1 MWKRRSDPTPG
12 LKFQAEPV
20 GSPLCTAEEV
30 PVCAVGQHETRRIG
44 RSECEADTMETGDEM
59 TFWDLVKTDLQA
71 STGFSSR
78 LRAFSAFVFNPG
90 FSTVFLH
97 RLAVKLKAGPF
108 RRLGIIVWRWNVSR
122 SGCHIHLDSKLGPGL
137 MLPHPV
143 GIVIGAGAEIGANAT
158 IFQTVTVG
166 KAGKSETYPVI
177 GDDVTIYPNAVVIG
191 PIRVGNR
198 AVIGAASVVVK
209 DVPDDAIV
217 AGNPARVLRIA
228 AGAQ

>member
-1 MWKRRSDPTPG
+1 MNAVEQQKALD
-12 LKFQAEPV
+12 V
-20 GSPLCTAEEV
+20 GRLD
-30 PVCAVGQHETRRIG
+30 
-44 RSECEADTMETGDEM
+44 CEAETMEIGNQM

-78 LRAFSAFVFNPG
+78 VRAFSAFIFNPG

-97 RLAVKLKAGPF
+97 RLAVKLKTGPF
-108 RRLGIIVWRWNVSR
+108 RRLGIVIWRWNVSR

-166 KAGKSETYPVI
+166 KTGKSETYPVI
-177 GDDVTIYPNAVVIG
+177 GDDVTIYPNAVIIG

-228 AGAQ
+228 ADAQ